1 MADKQQVKK
10 HGPYRS
16 LRDFLAMLETQGELV
31 RVAHPVSTVLEMTE
45 IQTRLLAEGGPAV
58 LFEHPVMEDGTPL
71 PMPVLVN
78 LFGTVKR
85 VALGVTMGDE
95 VRTEA
100 AQLRTV
106 GETLAFLRQ
115 PEPPGG
121 LKDAL
126 ELLPLARQVLAMKP
140 GTKKSAP
147 CQEVVLTG
155 DEIDPLELDT
165 VVVPMVAFDDA
176 HQRIGMGGGYYDTTF
191 SALRRPRAPRR
202 PKLVGVAFE
211 CQKVRKIKAN
221 PWDIAVCE
229 VLTEA

>member
-1 MADKQQVKK
+1 MDDEVDVLPIISRCWAASKRVFLPVTSPGRQLRFVEVLRKT
-10 HGPYRS
+10 S
-16 LRDFLAMLETQGELV
+16 LRRSDFGLLEP
-31 RVAHPVSTVLEMTE
+31 VA
-45 IQTRLLAEGGPAV
+45 
-58 LFEHPVMEDGTPL
+58 
-71 PMPVLVN
+71 
-78 LFGTVKR
+78 
-85 VALGVTMGDE
+85 
-95 VRTEA
+95 
-100 AQLRTV
+100 
-106 GETLAFLRQ
+106 
-115 PEPPGG
+115 
-121 LKDAL
+121 
-126 ELLPLARQVLAMKP
+126 
-140 GTKKSAP
+140 
-147 CQEVVLTG
+147 G